1 MNAAQSKERFRIFS
15 HGHRHMSSANTATSA
30 STVTVSV
37 VSPLLKLFTSLLDV
51 FPASITIPSNPN
63 ATALLKAILTKA
75 PSTLVEP
82 FEMILKD
89 GTLTSSD
96 IPAIVLLVSKLH
108 NETFHTMYDANMD
121 TVLDLIQLL
130 VHAII
135 DTDYVKVEKKEA
147 IYGMLD
153 ASVAL
158 LKMQLT
164 MGVPAVRL
172 RSCC

>member
-1 MNAAQSKERFRIFS
+1 
-15 HGHRHMSSANTATSA
+15 MSSDNVTNSAT
-30 STVTVSV
+30 TVTVSV
-37 VSPLLKLFTSLLDV
+37 ETTEPLVSPLLTFFTSLLDV
-51 FPASITIPSNPN
+51 FPASITISSNPN
-63 ATALLKAILTKA
+63 AVGLLKSILAKA

-82 FEMILKD
+82 FEAILKD
-89 GTLTSSD
+89 GTLSSSD
-96 IPAIVLLVSKLH
+96 IPAIVLLISKLH
-108 NETFHTMYDANMD
+108 NETFHTLYDADMN

-158 LKMQLT
+158 LKMNLT
-164 MGVPAVRL
+164 MGVPAVSL